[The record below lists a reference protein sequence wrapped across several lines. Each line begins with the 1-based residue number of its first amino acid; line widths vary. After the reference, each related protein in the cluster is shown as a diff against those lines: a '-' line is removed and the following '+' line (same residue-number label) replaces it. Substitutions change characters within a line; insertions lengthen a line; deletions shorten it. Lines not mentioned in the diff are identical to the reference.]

1 VQNNP
6 LPALATTQERQTWLE
21 KNSHILLNASE
32 SRLDAISSWL
42 LYKENLNKPY
52 SKDNDTL
59 PFDEEFLQNQAHIPS
74 AFNPRI
80 PIDWCHPALSTLKYA
95 KDEINALMI
104 QYHPTSPHYRK
115 LKSISIEISQD
126 ARPILNSYIRTLP
139 TAPSIFPTNPE
150 IEDHIDWTNSYHIK
164 HILGHYSKLRQSDQ
178 SFFSIEYFD
187 HLIDNSRLESWQ
199 LHLIARRIDGAP
211 QITIGVELAQ
221 QFGKIFSPS
230 NIPRIMRRIYRQI
243 ARTAAK
249 EQRDFADKNNPSKW
263 KLCKECGEIHHVE
276 DFYTG
281 KNECKECTKK
291 RRKQNDKRLR
301 N

>member
-1 VQNNP
+1 MQNNP
-6 LPALATTQERQTWLE
+6 LPALATTKERHTYLQENPQ
-21 KNSHILLNASE
+21 LLHNASTN
-32 SRLDAISSWL
+32 RLDAISSWL
-42 LYKENLNKPY
+42 LYKENLDKPY

-59 PFDEEFLQNQAHIPS
+59 PLNEDVLQNEAHVPS

-80 PIDWCHPALSTLKYA
+80 PIDWSHPALSTLKYA
-95 KDEINALMI
+95 KDEINALMH
-104 QYHPTSPHYRK
+104 QYPPTSPHYRK
-115 LKSISIEISQD
+115 LKSIAIEISQD

-139 TAPSIFPTNPE
+139 AAPSIFPTNPE
-150 IEDHIDWTNSYHIK
+150 IEDHIDWTNSYHLK

-178 SFFSIEYFD
+178 SFFSMEYFD
-187 HLIDNSRLESWQ
+187 QLIDHSGLESWQ
-199 LHLIARRIDGAP
+199 LHLISRRIDGAP

-230 NIPRIMRRIYRQI
+230 HMTQIMRGIYRQI

-249 EQRDFADKNNPSKW
+249 IERDFADKDDLSKW
-263 KLCKECGEIHHVE
+263 KLCKDCGEIHHIE

-291 RRKQNDKRLR
+291 RRKQNA